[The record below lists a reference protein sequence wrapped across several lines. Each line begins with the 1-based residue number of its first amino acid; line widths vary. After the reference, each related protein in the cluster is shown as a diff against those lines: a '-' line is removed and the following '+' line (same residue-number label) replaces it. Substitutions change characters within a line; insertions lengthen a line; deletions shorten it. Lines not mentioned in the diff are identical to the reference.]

1 MLIPFIW
8 VMLILS
14 AAAVSVHA
22 ALLARS
28 PDPGGD
34 RKNLGRHRMTHR
46 IKVPS
51 AVPLEWVEEFREGK
65 EQ

>member
-8 VMLILS
+8 VTLFFS
-14 AAAVSVHA
+14 AAVVSVHA

-28 PDPGGD
+28 PDPGGH
-34 RKNLGRHRMTHR
+34 RKNLVRHRMTHG

-51 AVPLEWVEEFREGK
+51 AVPLEWVEEYREGK

>member
-8 VMLILS
+8 VMLFLS
-14 AAAVSVHA
+14 AAAVSFHA

-28 PDPGGD
+28 PDPGGY
-34 RKNLGRHRMTHR
+34 RKRPVRHRMTHGIR
-46 IKVPS
+46 VPS
-51 AVPLEWVEEFREGK
+51 AVPPEWVEEYREGK